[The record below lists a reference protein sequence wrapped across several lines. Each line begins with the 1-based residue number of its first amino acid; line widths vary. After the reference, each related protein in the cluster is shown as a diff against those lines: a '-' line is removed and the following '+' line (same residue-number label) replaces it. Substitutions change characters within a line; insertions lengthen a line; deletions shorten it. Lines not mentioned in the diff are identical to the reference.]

1 MDWWETVRIATAVAV
16 PLCAVA
22 ALFYGMML
30 HTLKP
35 IREDLKDIR
44 EDLKELRRDVHSI
57 DVRLAKVEQSIEHM
71 RPAPG

>member
-1 MDWWETVRIATAVAV
+1 MDWLETVKMATAVAV

-22 ALFYGMML
+22 VFFYGMML

-35 IREDLKDIR
+35 IREDLK
-44 EDLKELRRDVHSI
+44 ELRRDVHSV
-57 DVRLAKVEQSIEHM
+57 DVRLAKVEQSIEHL